1 MNIASLPV
9 TRKQFHQNSHFA
21 FRRLF
26 FVKKKRKEKEIKPV
40 TATNTTNRWSSYSN
54 KKNALKWAG

>member
-21 FRRLF
+21 FRAPIFRE
-26 FVKKKRKEKEIKPV
+26 KKRKEKEIKPA

-54 KKNALKWAG
+54 KQNALKWAG